1 VYAILALREGNAWSQ
16 AEYDAFFQEAE
27 NERFLGDEEDGEVDE
42 GEGIRIRDLEH
53 SALTVTR
60 RGTAPRE
67 EVHDE
72 SIECYVRSL
81 VGDPI
86 TISLRDWF
94 TTENWV
100 SYRNVDRPLTPEER
114 QSLFEEIKR
123 IKDRKVRKLLDARF
137 RKNLEQVKDYEKCP
151 SFRMSL
157 WFPMVQQLAKA
168 TLVSGAR
175 LTISVGMVYLVSFL
189 VIEACLLAVRTPLE
203 EEDRAKAMK
212 LLRRWGPMKRADPK
226 DGKGTQLEPMPRN
239 PSLVWIIA
247 ASVMNF
253 CLFCSILNLSPFR
266 PFLGILHLAL
276 RNIIELWKEPWYRM
290 PLLLALNVLKIISMG
305 GIFYSTL

>member
-1 VYAILALREGNAWSQ
+1 MNAALSPQNTAVSCPATSWSGQSAFYFLLSLALGCISHPRGSLIFNRSSRVWRLSPIFLLIENGEIAFRILECVRAQGWKWRAKAVRVHVYAILALREGNAWSQ

-137 RKNLEQVKDYEKCP
+137 RKNLEQVQDYEKGP

-175 LTISVGMVYLVSFL
+175 LTISV
-189 VIEACLLAVRTPLE
+189 E
-203 EEDRAKAMK
+203 
-212 LLRRWGPMKRADPK
+212 W
-226 DGKGTQLEPMPRN
+226 
-239 PSLVWIIA
+239 
-247 ASVMNF
+247 
-253 CLFCSILNLSPFR
+253 SIWSPF
-266 PFLGILHLAL
+266 
-276 RNIIELWKEPWYRM
+276 
-290 PLLLALNVLKIISMG
+290 S
-305 GIFYSTL
+305 